1 MCGIVG
7 HIAFSGVADA
17 QHIQSMLQ
25 KMVHRGPD
33 DHGIYTDTAAYPQAF
48 LGQRRL
54 SILDLSQAGRQP
66 MCNEDGTVWIVFNG
80 EIYNFQELRKDLSA
94 KGHVFH
100 SNTDT
105 ETILHLYE
113 EHGQDCVTHLR
124 GMFAFAIWDAKHRR
138 LFLARDRVGKKPL
151 YYARTHN
158 GFFFASEIQA
168 LYAVPEIPRTLDW
181 NALDLYFANFYIPSP
196 YSIYREIRKLPPAS
210 VMVLDGEQCSISKY
224 WALDYAPKLD
234 ISFEE
239 AKERLLSLLEDATR
253 IRLCSDVPLG
263 CFLSGG
269 VDSSTIVALMSRFS
283 YGPVKTF
290 SIGFPDKQFDETPY
304 ARAVAEYFQTEHH
317 EFQVEPKSV
326 DILPDLVRHYGEPYA
341 DSSALPTWYLSSL
354 TREHVTV
361 ALNGDGG
368 DESFA
373 GYNWYQ
379 TGLWLDNV
387 ARYCPPALAA
397 HLRRM
402 VPQGL
407 GTKARQAR
415 RLLELLAQE
424 PAERFTSL
432 RIQLKADIR
441 TLLYAPEFRGQSQG
455 TDQDYLVDLFS
466 RCKGNDLL
474 DRMLFTDAMSYLP
487 EELLVKVDRATM
499 AHSLEA
505 RSPFLDHQFME
516 FAAKLPSDFKLRN
529 GRKKHILLEAV
540 SPLFPQGFLERPKM
554 GFSVPLQAWFQGELK
569 PYVRERILHGKMA
582 QSGYF
587 NVSFL
592 RMVLDGKAP
601 QVRDTGSLIW
611 QLLVLAEWMEQY
623 A

>member
-1 MCGIVG
+1 MCGIAG
-7 HIAFSGVADA
+7 HIAFSGVADD
-17 QHIQSMLQ
+17 QHVQSMLQ

-33 DHGIYTDTAAYPQAF
+33 DHGIYTDIAAYPQAF

-94 KGHVFH
+94 KGHVFQ

-124 GMFAFAIWDAKHRR
+124 GMFALAIWDAKHRR

-151 YYARTHN
+151 YYARTHS

-181 NALDLYFANFYIPSP
+181 TALDLYFANFYIPSP

-210 VMVLDGEQCSISKY
+210 FMVLDGEQCSISKY

-283 YGPVKTF
+283 SGPVKTF
-290 SIGFPDKQFDETPY
+290 SIGFQDKQFDETRY
-304 ARAVAEYFQTEHH
+304 ARTVAKHFQTEHH
-317 EFQVEPKSV
+317 EFQVEPNSV

-379 TGLWLDNV
+379 TGLWLANV
-387 ARYCPPALAA
+387 GRYCPPALAA

-407 GTKARQAR
+407 GTRARQAR
-415 RLLELLAQE
+415 RLLELLALE
-424 PAERFTSL
+424 PAERFASL
-432 RIQLKADIR
+432 RIQLKADVR
-441 TLLYAPEFRGQSQG
+441 TRLYAPEYRGQFHG
-455 TDQDYLVDLFS
+455 ADQDYLVDLFS
-466 RCKGNDLL
+466 RCKGIDLL
-474 DRMLFTDAMSYLP
+474 DSMLFTDAMSYLP

-516 FAAKLPSDFKLRN
+516 FAAKLPSEFKLRN

-540 SPLFPQGFLERPKM
+540 SPLFPEGFLERPKM

-569 PYVRERILHGKMA
+569 PYARERILHGKMA
-582 QSGYF
+582 KSGYF
-587 NVSFL
+587 DVSFL

-601 QVRDTGSLIW
+601 QVRDAGSLTW